1 MHVFFILRKFLWNIC
16 HYYPHS
22 ANEKKNELNIRGAK
36 GHTADRS
43 GLTRVFLSLKHI
55 LTHSLLDP
63 SPHFTKAW
71 RQSRWGGA
79 ITVGVTVIESLALG
93 HVQLTYFYFFIYL
106 PKYSW
111 FKMYSFLVYSKVI
124 CLYIHIYIFFF
135 RFFSLICYYKILSW
149 VPVLYSRS
157 LLVIYFMYTVV
168 WIC

>member
-1 MHVFFILRKFLWNIC
+1 MPIYNKYSVFCMWVFFILLKFLWNIC

-22 ANEKKNELNIRGAK
+22 ANEKKNELNIRDAK

-63 SPHFTKAW
+63 SPHFTRAW

-79 ITVGVTVIESLALG
+79 VTVGVTVIESLALG
-93 HVQLTYFYFFIYL
+93 DVQLTYFYFFIYL

-111 FKMYSFLVYSKVI
+111 FKMYHFWCTAKWFVYT
-124 CLYIHIYIFFF
+124 YIYIFFF
-135 RFFSLICYYKILSW
+135 RFFSLLGCDKILSIIII
-149 VPVLYSRS
+149 P
-157 LLVIYFMYTVV
+157 
-168 WIC
+168 CAPQ